1 VGEHSAISRRLKTS
15 LAAANKTPYWLHVC
29 LRDEGIRGSGYASV
43 RSYVRGEVRP
53 GLEFVRSAA
62 DALGVQEEWLESG
75 EGEMTSSDEELGQFK
90 DLLLMKQF
98 RQQNPPGV
106 ESLPADLPSGV
117 RNVLLGLAYE
127 VSTENEEEEESAHIV
142 STIANLF
149 EGPFGAR
156 GFLQRD
162 ELSVHELMTYTH
174 AFVAAVRPVLRTLR
188 SPT

>member
-1 VGEHSAISRRLKTS
+1 
-15 LAAANKTPYWLHVC
+15 
-29 LRDEGIRGSGYASV
+29 
-43 RSYVRGEVRP
+43 
-53 GLEFVRSAA
+53 LEFVRSAA

-98 RQQNPPGV
+98 RQQDPPGV

-127 VSTENEEEEESAHIV
+127 ISAENEEEESAHIV
-142 STIANLF
+142 SRIANLF
-149 EGPFGAR
+149 EGPFGGE
-156 GFLQRD
+156 GFLERN